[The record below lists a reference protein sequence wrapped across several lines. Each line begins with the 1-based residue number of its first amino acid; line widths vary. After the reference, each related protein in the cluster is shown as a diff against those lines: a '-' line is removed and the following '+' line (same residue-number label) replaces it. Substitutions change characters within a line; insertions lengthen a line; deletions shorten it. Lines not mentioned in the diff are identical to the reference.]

1 MNKDDQRALMATQK
15 AETLVKNA
23 KNIEKYRKDFEANMA
38 KECDLMTDPISIEF
52 CETTRQKQMWAV
64 FLHLTSSLP
73 YRGFVGRRRQF
84 FVKCG
89 DVIIGMVQM
98 ASPLAQSRPRDQY
111 LGFKDA
117 KEKWANINNYY
128 NICACVS
135 TSKYAPLLTGKLLVY
150 TIFSKEVKKYLEDT
164 YTNPALGFEI
174 TSLFGKSSIY
184 NRIPFVKFL
193 GETDGYSA
201 VAISDDDWAVIK
213 AEWIEKCG
221 HHKQAGKDTTRLAE
235 AKFQVLAKL
244 EGWYKRNKQEFPY
257 VYKQEATRRG
267 VYFGHLTNEF
277 TVQERVDQWR
287 ERWLKGRL
295 ERGYTPDNS
304 GKYQNGQV

>member
-1 MNKDDQRALMATQK
+1 MTFNKDDLRQLMAKQK
-15 AETLVKNA
+15 EESLVKA
-23 KNIEKYRKDFEANMA
+23 DKIITKYRQDFEDNAQLD
-38 KECDLMTDPISIEF
+38 CDLMTDPIKIHF
-52 CETTRQKQMWAV
+52 CETQADKQKWAA

-73 YRGFVGRRRQF
+73 YRGFVGRRKQF

-89 DVIIGMVQM
+89 EAIVGMVQM
-98 ASPLAQSRPRDQY
+98 ASPLAASRPRDKF

-117 KEKWANINNYY
+117 KDKWANLNKYY

-150 TIFSKEVKKYLEDT
+150 LIFSKEVQDYLQAA
-164 YTNPALGFEI
+164 YNGPALGFEI

-184 NRIPFVKFL
+184 NRIPFVNFL

-201 VAISDDDWAVIK
+201 VAISDEDWRKLK

-221 HHKQAGKDTTRLAE
+221 HHKQAGKDTNRLAE
-235 AKFQVLAKL
+235 AKFQILAKL
-244 EGWYKRNKQEFPY
+244 AGWYKRNGLEFPY
-257 VYKQEATRRG
+257 EFKQEETKRG
-267 VYFGHLTNEF
+267 VYFGYLDGKITAD
-277 TVQERVDQWR
+277 ERIKQWR

-295 ERGYTPDNS
+295 ERGYGPT
-304 GKYQNGQV
+304 K